1 MCMNI
6 SMNKFKNIIRWTEIG
21 VYYVQ
26 IIYVINEDK
35 TVTCEVN
42 GDGYTDNYY
51 SRNDIEYM
59 YNDLCQKKGF
69 SDKKFVDMLDF
80 CNILAELNEMI
91 EKKYRIGII
100 SYVSALKNL
109 FEFHETSDILKYE
122 NYMTKL
128 AGIVSKLNQDIVDLK
143 IENGL

>member
-6 SMNKFKNIIRWTEIG
+6 SMNEFKNIIRWTDSG

-26 IIYVINEDK
+26 IVYVINEDK
-35 TVTCEVN
+35 TVTCKVN
-42 GDGYTDNYY
+42 GDGHTDNYC

-80 CNILAELNEMI
+80 CNILDELNEMI

-100 SYVSALKNL
+100 SYINALTCLN
-109 FEFHETSDILKYE
+109 F
-122 NYMTKL
+122 MKL
-128 AGIVSKLNQDIVDLK
+128 QIY
-143 IENGL
+143 

>member
-1 MCMNI
+1 
-6 SMNKFKNIIRWTEIG
+6 
-21 VYYVQ
+21 
-26 IIYVINEDK
+26 
-35 TVTCEVN
+35 
-42 GDGYTDNYY
+42 
-51 SRNDIEYM
+51 
-59 YNDLCQKKGF
+59 
-69 SDKKFVDMLDF
+69 MLDF
-80 CNILAELNEMI
+80 CNILGELNEMI

-143 IENGL
+143 TENGL

>member
-1 MCMNI
+1 MNI
-6 SMNKFKNIIRWTEIG
+6 SMNKFKNIIRWTDIG

-42 GDGYTDNYY
+42 GNGHTDNYY

-80 CNILAELNEMI
+80 CDILGELNEMI

-143 IENGL
+143 TENGL

>member
-1 MCMNI
+1 MSI
-6 SMNKFKNIIRWTEIG
+6 SMNEFKNIIRWTEIG
-21 VYYVQ
+21 VYFVE
-26 IIYVINEDK
+26 IVYVINEDK

-42 GDGYTDNYY
+42 GNGHIDTQY
-51 SRNDIEYM
+51 SCNDIEYM

-69 SDKKFVDMLDF
+69 SDKKFLDMLDF
-80 CNILAELNEMI
+80 CNILGELNEMI

>member
-1 MCMNI
+1 MNI